1 MFYRIL
7 IAGLA
12 AAFSDWHSFS
22 IISHNLRRLGRH
34 PRLKGTH
41 LQGLEAPSAF
51 CIPNKIIQVYDDFTA
66 RRRKGVRTQLVEVG
80 QGHY

>member
-1 MFYRIL
+1 MRNPFRRSNPRGSNRLAVPAMFYRIL

-41 LQGLEAPSAF
+41 LQGLEAPPAF
-51 CIPNKIIQVYDDFTA
+51 CIPNKNYT
-66 RRRKGVRTQLVEVG
+66 GL
-80 QGHY
+80 